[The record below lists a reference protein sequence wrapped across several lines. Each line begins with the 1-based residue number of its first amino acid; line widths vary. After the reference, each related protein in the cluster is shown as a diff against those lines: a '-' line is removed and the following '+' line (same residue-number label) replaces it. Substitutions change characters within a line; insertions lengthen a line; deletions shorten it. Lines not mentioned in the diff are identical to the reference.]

1 MLSFKVSES
10 THQTIAITTKYLC
23 YIGYIGGLVFF
34 AYTMISNYRQAGM
47 ILDDPV
53 ITTAAVTL
61 DDVTVEKGRK
71 GRRTETYHFTYA
83 YQVEGE
89 TFEQSFT
96 TSESNADQYLDDESV
111 EIAYAK
117 NDPTLSGKLKRLEK
131 NHSLTSILWR
141 FALAFFLL
149 MFLVYAVY
157 MLITAKLFVNRDP
170 NSEQA

>member
-1 MLSFKVSES
+1 MLSFKVKKS
-10 THQTIAITTKYLC
+10 THQTISSATKYLC
-23 YIGYIGGLVFF
+23 YTAYIGGLVFF
-34 AYTMISNYRQAGM
+34 AYTMFSNYRQAGM

-83 YQVEGE
+83 YEVGGE

-96 TSESNADQYLDDESV
+96 TSESNAAKYLDQESV

-117 NDPTLSGKLKRLEK
+117 SQPALSGKRQQLEK
-131 NHSLTSILWR
+131 NHSIGSILWR

-157 MLITAKLFVNRDP
+157 MIITAKLFVVRDAS
-170 NSEQA
+170 SEQA